1 MLERCEVERMRCLD
15 LISVNDV
22 WAAVEPYLNAAWVG
36 AADRRP
42 ATLRGIDR

>member
-22 WAAVEPYLNAAWVG
+22 WAAVAPHLSA
-36 AADRRP
+36 R
-42 ATLRGIDR
+42 